1 MVVFGGAGYVG
12 GAVAEFMKSESEV
25 VVADVRPPRK
35 QGIEF
40 IRCDVRKPSEVET
53 ALSGATIALYFSV
66 VQIPQINTEKRL
78 GFDVNILGLQNV
90 CELALTSSSLR
101 GVILSGT
108 WHVFGERGITGVVD
122 ESFGFRPDKV
132 EERAR
137 IYALCK
143 IVQESLMRLFDEMGS
158 QSGKTYG
165 VIRMGTVLGEGM
177 PEPTAASLFIRNG
190 LNGQPLTPYNNSMY
204 RPMLYVDVLD
214 VCKAYDNFAKRI
226 TNGKHFPQMSRLPH
240 IVNVVWPE
248 PITIL
253 DLAELVKKVIK
264 EQTKGRLDPT
274 IQVKDTGLPAAF
286 SPDDKSK
293 FRIDSTKALSLLNM
307 SALTSPRDSIAR
319 IVENYLLAQNS

>member
-1 MVVFGGAGYVG
+1 MR
-12 GAVAEFMKSESEV
+12 KDSEV
-25 VVADVRPPRK
+25 VVADVRPPRTRGL
-35 QGIEF
+35 QF
-40 IRCDVRKPSEVET
+40 IKCDVREPSEVRR
-53 ALSGATIALYFSV
+53 ALSGATVALYFSV

-90 CELALTSSSLR
+90 CEAGLKSSSLK

-143 IVQESLMRLFDEMGS
+143 IVQETLMRLYDELGS

-177 PEPTAASLFIRNG
+177 PEPTAASLFIRCG
-190 LNGQPLTPYNNSMY
+190 LKGEPLTPYNNSIH
-204 RPMLYVDVLD
+204 RPMLYVDILD
-214 VCKAYDNFAKRI
+214 ICKAYDNFAKRI
-226 TNGKHFPQMSRLPH
+226 TDGKLSKQTPQLPH

-264 EQTKGRLDPT
+264 EKTKGRVDPL

-307 SALTSPRDSIAR
+307 STLTSPRDSIVR
-319 IVENYLLAQNS
+319 IVESYLSAQDR